1 MSQNQGQTQKRCWNC
16 RQQKI
21 ACDKTLPHCRNCL
34 KKGRQCLG
42 YGLKLSWP
50 REGDRRR
57 SASSRKEHYIIPIR
71 SSEASFINTTSDDV
85 RESQDQVLSRYDGT
99 AFGEVWLTRRPQVN
113 MARLDPYLASHDW
126 SPVARLVSSSQS
138 RDDLYGLL
146 VRMSF
151 QDETLPSLAS
161 RYAISALS
169 YQHLAMDKAAVMH
182 QTRAIR
188 ALQAAIETAAPSECM
203 QLMAASMLLNI
214 YETLNFDTSDL
225 SWSIFFCG
233 TKRIVNL
240 VTKTDDTFFGDEALI
255 IDWIFYHDVM
265 YKFSIRHWREKNS
278 DQILLASQRKVL
290 SKAVF
295 SPERQVIVP
304 ILGCSLELLDLL
316 CQTIDAVYE
325 PDDPNFQSE
334 SHLKQIRSLE
344 IRLKYL
350 QQRQSSLFPLD
361 TTPQESTQETTVA
374 ELYRLATTIYL
385 LRMAKREPD
394 SAKSVLQ
401 AVDKAYETL
410 NRLEHCERP
419 WPLFVIA
426 LEARSEEHRG
436 IMLRVLGKSVER
448 RPLGAMALVARMV
461 PDAWTQLD
469 LREGGV
475 DPSMLYGMI
484 ISRHRVPPCFT

>member
-1 MSQNQGQTQKRCWNC
+1 MSENKGQTQKRCWNC

-50 REGDRRR
+50 RKGDQRR
-57 SASSRKEHYIIPIR
+57 SASARKEHYIIPIR
-71 SSEASFINTTSDDV
+71 TGDASFINATSEDV
-85 RESQDQVLSRYDGT
+85 KASQEQALSRYDAT
-99 AFGEVWLTRRPQVN
+99 TFGEVWFTRQPHFN
-113 MARLDPYLASHDW
+113 MARLDPFLASHTW

-138 RDDLYGLL
+138 CDDLYGLL

-169 YQHLAMDKAAVMH
+169 YQHLAMDKTAVMH

-188 ALQAAIETAAPSECM
+188 ALQTAIETAAPSECM

-214 YETLNFDTSDL
+214 FETLNFETSDL

-265 YKFSIRHWREKNS
+265 YKFSIRHWREKNK
-278 DQILLASQRKVL
+278 DQIQLASQRKVL

-295 SPERQVIVP
+295 SPERQVIAP

-316 CQTIDAVYE
+316 CQTIDAVHE
-325 PDDPNFQSE
+325 PGDPDYQSE
-334 SHLKQIRSLE
+334 SHLKLVRSLE

-350 QQRQSSLFPLD
+350 QQRQSSVAPFDSP
-361 TTPQESTQETTVA
+361 ESTQETTVA
-374 ELYRLATTIYL
+374 ELYRQAAIIYL
-385 LRMAKREPD
+385 LRMAKGEPE
-394 SAKSVLQ
+394 SAKCVLQ
-401 AVDKAYETL
+401 AVDQAYETL
-410 NRLEHCERP
+410 NRLEYCERP

-426 LEARSEEHRG
+426 LEARSEEHRRD
-436 IMLRVLGKSVER
+436 MLRVLKGSLAR
-448 RPLGAMALVARMV
+448 RPLGSMALVNRMI
-461 PDAWTQLD
+461 PDAWTQQD
-469 LREGGV
+469 LRESV
-475 DPSMLYGMI
+475 DPFTLYGMI

>member
-50 REGDRRR
+50 RKGDQRR
-57 SASSRKEHYIIPIR
+57 SASLRKEHYIIPIR
-71 SSEASFINTTSDDV
+71 TSEASFINATSEDV
-85 RESQDQVLSRYDGT
+85 KASQEQTLSRYDAT
-99 AFGEVWLTRRPQVN
+99 TFGEVWLTRQPHFN
-113 MARLDPYLASHDW
+113 MARLDPFLASNSW

-138 RDDLYGLL
+138 CDDLYGLL

-169 YQHLAMDKAAVMH
+169 YQHLAMDKTAVMH

-188 ALQAAIETAAPSECM
+188 ALQTAIETAAPSECM

-233 TKRIVNL
+233 TKRIANL

-265 YKFSIRHWREKNS
+265 YKFSIRHWREKNR
-278 DQILLASQRKVL
+278 DQIQLASQRKVL

-295 SPERQVIVP
+295 SPERQVIAP

-316 CQTIDAVYE
+316 CQIIDAVYE
-325 PDDPNFQSE
+325 PGDPDHQSE
-334 SHLKQIRSLE
+334 SHLKLLRSLE

-350 QQRQSSLFPLD
+350 QQRQSSVSPLD
-361 TTPQESTQETTVA
+361 SPGSTQETTTVA
-374 ELYRLATTIYL
+374 ELYRLATIIYL
-385 LRMAKREPD
+385 LRMAKGEPEN
-394 SAKSVLQ
+394 ATCVLQ
-401 AVDKAYETL
+401 VVEQAYEAL
-410 NRLEHCERP
+410 NRLEYCERP

-426 LEARSEEHRG
+426 LEARSEEHRRD
-436 IMLRVLGKSVER
+436 MLRVLGKSLER
-448 RPLGAMALVARMV
+448 RPLGPMALVNRMI
-461 PDAWTQLD
+461 PDAWTQQD
-469 LREGGV
+469 LREGV
-475 DPSMLYGMI
+475 DPFTLYGMI

>member
-1 MSQNQGQTQKRCWNC
+1 
-16 RQQKI
+16 
-21 ACDKTLPHCRNCL
+21 
-34 KKGRQCLG
+34 
-42 YGLKLSWP
+42 
-50 REGDRRR
+50 
-57 SASSRKEHYIIPIR
+57 
-71 SSEASFINTTSDDV
+71 
-85 RESQDQVLSRYDGT
+85 
-99 AFGEVWLTRRPQVN
+99 
-113 MARLDPYLASHDW
+113 MARLDPFLASHGKAACFCFLSPQMNG

-138 RDDLYGLL
+138 GDDLYGLL

-169 YQHLAMDKAAVMH
+169 YQHLAMDQTAVMH

-188 ALQAAIETAAPSECM
+188 ALQTAIETVAPSECM

-214 YETLNFDTSDL
+214 YETLNFDTSEL

-265 YKFSIRHWREKNS
+265 YKFSIRHWREKNT

-325 PDDPNFQSE
+325 PDDPNLQSE

-344 IRLKYL
+344 IRLKSL
-350 QQRQSSLFPLD
+350 QQRQSSISPLN
-361 TTPQESTQETTVA
+361 TPDSNQETTVA
-374 ELYRLATTIYL
+374 ELYRLAAIIYL
-385 LRMAKREPD
+385 LRMAKGEPD
-394 SAKSVLQ
+394 NAKSVLQ
-401 AVDKAYETL
+401 VVDQAYETL
-410 NRLEHCERP
+410 NRLEYCERP
-419 WPLFVIA
+419 WPLFVVA
-426 LEARSEEHRG
+426 LEARSEEHRRD
-436 IMLRVLGKSVER
+436 MLRVLGKSLEK
-448 RPLGAMALVARMV
+448 RPLGPMALVNRMI
-461 PDAWTQLD
+461 PDAWTQQD
-469 LREGGV
+469 LREAAV
-475 DPSMLYGMI
+475 DPFTLYGMI

>member
-1 MSQNQGQTQKRCWNC
+1 M
-16 RQQKI
+16 
-21 ACDKTLPHCRNCL
+21 
-34 KKGRQCLG
+34 
-42 YGLKLSWP
+42 
-50 REGDRRR
+50 
-57 SASSRKEHYIIPIR
+57 
-71 SSEASFINTTSDDV
+71 
-85 RESQDQVLSRYDGT
+85 
-99 AFGEVWLTRRPQVN
+99 
-113 MARLDPYLASHDW
+113 
-126 SPVARLVSSSQS
+126 
-138 RDDLYGLL
+138 
-146 VRMSF
+146 
-151 QDETLPSLAS
+151 
-161 RYAISALS
+161 
-169 YQHLAMDKAAVMH
+169 
-182 QTRAIR
+182 
-188 ALQAAIETAAPSECM
+188 
-203 QLMAASMLLNI
+203 
-214 YETLNFDTSDL
+214 
-225 SWSIFFCG
+225 
-233 TKRIVNL
+233 
-240 VTKTDDTFFGDEALI
+240 TKTDDTFFGDEALI

-295 SPERQVIVP
+295 SPERQVVRSIPPPRAFFQPFISLFIDPLLSRSGVIRVGLLTVCAQIVP

-410 NRLEHCERP
+410 SRLESCERP

-475 DPSMLYGMI
+475 DPFMLYGMI

>member
-16 RQQKI
+16 RQQKT

-34 KKGRQCLG
+34 NKGRQCLG

-50 REGDRRR
+50 RKGDQRR

-71 SSEASFINTTSDDV
+71 SKEAAFINATSDDV
-85 RESQDQVLSRYDGT
+85 RESEEQALSRYDAST
-99 AFGEVWLTRRPQVN
+99 FGEVWLTRQPQFN
-113 MARLDPYLASHDW
+113 MARLDPFLASHAW

-138 RDDLYGLL
+138 GDDLYGLL

-169 YQHLAMDKAAVMH
+169 YQHLAMDKTAVMH

-188 ALQAAIETAAPSECM
+188 ALQTAIETAAPSECM

-214 YETLNFDTSDL
+214 YETLNFDTSEL

-265 YKFSIRHWREKNS
+265 YKFSIRHWREKNK

-295 SPERQVIVP
+295 SPERQVIAP

-316 CQTIDAVYE
+316 CQIIDAVYE
-325 PDDPNFQSE
+325 PGDPEYQSE
-334 SHLKQIRSLE
+334 SHLKQVRSLE

-350 QQRQSSLFPLD
+350 QQRQSSVSPLD
-361 TTPQESTQETTVA
+361 TSESSTQEATVA
-374 ELYRLATTIYL
+374 ELYRLAAIIYL

-394 SAKSVLQ
+394 SAKGVLQ
-401 AVDKAYETL
+401 AVDQAYETL

-419 WPLFVIA
+419 WPLFVVG
-426 LEARSEEHRG
+426 LEARSEEHRRD
-436 IMLRVLGKSVER
+436 MLRVLGKSLER
-448 RPLGAMALVARMV
+448 RPLGAMALVNRMI
-461 PDAWTQLD
+461 PDAWTQQD
-469 LREGGV
+469 LREGV
-475 DPSMLYGMI
+475 DPFTLYGMI